1 MTGEL
6 FKDASMTLQQLFK
19 ERVTAGHK
27 LLVPYLCAGFPAESA
42 TLPLLE
48 ALVEGGADAI
58 ELGIP
63 FSDPPMDG
71 PVIQAAS
78 QRALAG
84 GMTLAKALG
93 IARAF
98 TSRNKTPLLLMS
110 SFNPLLRLGPEVF
123 ARRAREANLAGCII
137 PDLPPEAQY
146 LLPGAPPLVQLVAP
160 NTPAARIQNLAK
172 RKPPFF
178 YGVSVFGVTGT
189 RAALAEYTLPFLRRV
204 KESTD
209 IPLLAGFGVSTPEQA
224 RELAASCDGVI
235 VGSALLR
242 ALEVCVGTTEL
253 TAAARGFVESFRM
266 ALDSTPVQAR

>member
-1 MTGEL
+1 
-6 FKDASMTLQQLFK
+6 MTLHQLLK
-19 ERVTAGHK
+19 ERVASGRK
-27 LLVPYLCAGFPAESA
+27 LLVPYLCAGFPSESD

-48 ALVEGGADAI
+48 ALAEAGADAI

-63 FSDPPMDG
+63 FSDPLLDG
-71 PVIQAAS
+71 PLIQAAS
-78 QRALAG
+78 HRALAG
-84 GMTLAKALG
+84 GMTLLKALN
-93 IARAF
+93 IARVF
-98 TSRNKTPLLLMS
+98 TSHHQTPLLLMS
-110 SFNPLLRLGPEVF
+110 SFNPILRLGPEVF
-123 ARRAREANLAGCII
+123 ARRAREANIAGCIL

-160 NTPAARIQNLAK
+160 NTPDARIADLGL

-189 RAALAEYTLPFLRRV
+189 RTALADYTLPFLRRV
-204 KESTD
+204 KAATD

-242 ALEVCVGTTEL
+242 ALETSADPAERAKVAREFV
-253 TAAARGFVESFRM
+253 AAFRM
-266 ALDSTPVQAR
+266 ALDTSNVQAV

>member
-1 MTGEL
+1 
-6 FKDASMTLQQLFK
+6 MTLHDLLK
-19 ERVTAGHK
+19 ERVTSGRK
-27 LLVPYLCAGFPAESA
+27 LLVPYLCAGFPAEA
-42 TLPLLE
+42 ETLPLLE
-48 ALVEGGADAI
+48 ALAEGGADAI

-63 FSDPPMDG
+63 FSDPLLDG

-78 QRALAG
+78 NRALAD
-84 GMTLAKALG
+84 GMTLPKALG

-98 TSRNKTPLLLMS
+98 TARNKTPLLVMS

-160 NTPAARIQNLAK
+160 NTPEARIEELA
-172 RKPPFF
+172 RRNPPFF

-189 RAALAEYTLPFLRRV
+189 RTTLADYTLPFLRRV
-204 KESTD
+204 KALTD
-209 IPLLAGFGVSTPEQA
+209 TPLLAGFGVSTPEQA
-224 RELAASCDGVI
+224 QEMAASCDGVI

-242 ALEVCVGTTEL
+242 TLDACAGAEERLD
-253 TAAARGFVESFRM
+253 AARSFVESFRM
-266 ALDSTPVQAR
+266 ALDELPVPVEG